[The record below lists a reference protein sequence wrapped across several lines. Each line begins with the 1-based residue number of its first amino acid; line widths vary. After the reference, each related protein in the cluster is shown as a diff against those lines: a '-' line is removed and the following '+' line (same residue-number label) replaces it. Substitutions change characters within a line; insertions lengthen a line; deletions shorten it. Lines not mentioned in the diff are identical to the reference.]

1 MIHGI
6 YIRNKPKNK
15 WHLIS
20 LTVSPEA
27 AKINSE
33 KALEEA
39 KENGYEEAESIV
51 QIYDSGT
58 HIPEMLREVKDQKL
72 MYN

>member
-6 YIRNKPKNK
+6 YIKNKPKNK

-20 LTVSPEA
+20 LTASPEA
-27 AKINSE
+27 AKVNSE
-33 KALEEA
+33 KALEDAIEH
-39 KENGYEEAESIV
+39 GYADAQSIV
-51 QIYDSGT
+51 QIFDAGDY
-58 HIPEMLREVKDQKL
+58 IPEVLREVKDQKL